1 MWPQQDSHSADTP
14 EEGSEKVDADT
25 LSVDNSG
32 DSGVG
37 TNFKLGVPRWVDQT
51 NII

>member
-1 MWPQQDSHSADTP
+1 MWLWQDSHSADTP

-32 DSGVG
+32 DDVVQDESHVI
-37 TNFKLGVPRWVDQT
+37 QT
-51 NII
+51 EVC